1 MIIGRET
8 NFYDL
13 GFDWGGWFKLRDVEY
28 WVDSTEVIR

>member
-1 MIIGRET
+1 MIIGREA

-28 WVDSTEVIR
+28 

>member
-1 MIIGRET
+1 MIIDREA

-28 WVDSTEVIR
+28 

>member
-13 GFDWGGWFKLRDVEY
+13 GFDWDGWFKLRDVEY
-28 WVDSTEVIR
+28 